1 MLSVTMLSVIMLSV
15 IMLSVIMLSVIML
28 SVVAPKNDLPGFLI
42 RLKSGPGFN
51 VFGLLMIRTTFLA
64 TTFEGSPLAEK
75 FSNLAGAAEVAV
87 AADTAGTTEAV
98 VAAVAAE
105 TAGAL
110 TTIILG
116 LLLE

>member
-1 MLSVTMLSVIMLSV
+1 
-15 IMLSVIMLSVIML
+15 
-28 SVVAPKNDLPGFLI
+28 
-42 RLKSGPGFN
+42 
-51 VFGLLMIRTTFLA
+51 MIRTTFLA

-87 AADTAGTTEAV
+87 AADTAGTAEVVVDADAAGTAEAV